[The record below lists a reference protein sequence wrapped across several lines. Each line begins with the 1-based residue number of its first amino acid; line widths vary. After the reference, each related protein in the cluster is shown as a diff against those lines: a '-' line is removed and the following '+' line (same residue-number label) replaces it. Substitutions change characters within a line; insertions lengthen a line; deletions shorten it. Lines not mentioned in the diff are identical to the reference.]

1 LPSTAVGADGA
12 LHNAIPIGLI
22 KKSDLPGIGQLQVYN
37 RLMAPAGSVA
47 QWKTYG
53 RLWVFLRPY
62 TRRLVLVLVVSLL
75 STGVGLVQPY
85 ISKLLIDQALLR
97 RDMHALV
104 RIAAILFVAAVSGYV
119 LNIVASYRYVQISA
133 AMLFDMRVALFRHL
147 QTLSPRFYARFRMG
161 DLMSRLNSDVSEV
174 QRVSADSLLSI
185 LSNVMF
191 FAGCVAM
198 MIWLNWRLFLV
209 SVILVPGCIAT
220 FRYYQ
225 RKLTGLTKQLRERSA
240 DLGSLFVD
248 TILGMRTVVSLRAGE
263 HEAQR
268 FRQRNDAFVST
279 MLRVQIASFL
289 TGAVPGAILTA
300 ATSSV
305 FLYGGWLIMREQMT
319 IGTLVAFMA
328 YHTRLLSPVQTLMG
342 MTSGLASARVSLG
355 RIFELFDTPAEV
367 QEDADAMPLEKITGS
382 IRFENVSMRYDRA
395 PVLTEVNFQ
404 IRAGEFCAILG
415 ASGAGKSTMADLM
428 VRYLDPDAGRVLV
441 NGHDVR
447 RFRLSDLRREVMLV
461 DQSPYLFNDT
471 IAGNIAFALPV
482 ADRRAIAAAA
492 RAAGLE
498 ETLTRLPD
506 GLDTRTGERG
516 LALSAGERQRVA
528 RARALLRRPGV
539 LILDEP
545 TSALDAQTEK
555 LVAQSLREALPD
567 STLIVI
573 THRPALAEIADM
585 IVTLEDGRARVSRNV
600 FRRPEPVESQAIA

>member
-1 LPSTAVGADGA
+1 MT
-12 LHNAIPIGLI
+12 
-22 KKSDLPGIGQLQVYN
+22 
-37 RLMAPAGSVA
+37 PAGSVA

-104 RIAAILFVAAVSGYV
+104 RIAAILFVAALSGYA
-119 LNIVASYRYVQISA
+119 LNIIASYRYVQISA

-185 LSNVMF
+185 LSNLMF

-209 SVILVPGCIAT
+209 GVILVPGCIAA

-225 RKLTGLTKQLRERSA
+225 RKLTALTKQLRERSA
-240 DLGSLFVD
+240 DLGSLFVES
-248 TILGMRTVVSLRAGE
+248 ILGMRTVVSLGAGE
-263 HEAQR
+263 HEAER

-279 MLRVQIASFL
+279 MLKVQIASFL
-289 TGAVPGAILTA
+289 TGAAPGAILTA
-300 ATSSV
+300 ATSTV

-342 MTSGLASARVSLG
+342 MSSGLASARVSLG

-367 QEDADAMPLEKITGS
+367 QERPHAAPLGKVTEA

-395 PVLTEVNFQ
+395 AVLTNVSFE
-404 IRAGEFCAILG
+404 IPAGQFCAILG
-415 ASGAGKSTMADLM
+415 ASGAGKSTMADLI
-428 VRYLDPDAGRVLV
+428 VRYLDPDQGRILV
-441 NGHDVR
+441 NGRDVR
-447 RFRLSDLRREVMLV
+447 GFRLSDLRREIMLV
-461 DQSPYLFNDT
+461 DQSPYLFNAT
-471 IAGNIAFALPV
+471 IGENIAFARPQ
-482 ADRRAIAAAA
+482 ADREAIVAAAY
-492 RAAGLE
+492 AAGLE
-498 ETLTRLPD
+498 EMLRRLPA
-506 GLDTRTGERG
+506 GFDTRTGERG
-516 LALSAGERQRVA
+516 LALSAGERQRIA
-528 RARALLRRPGV
+528 LARALLRRPSV

-545 TSALDAQTEK
+545 TSALDVQTEK
-555 LVAQSLREALPD
+555 LVAQSLRAALPD

-573 THRPALAEIADM
+573 THRPALADVADA
-585 IVTLEDGRARVSRNV
+585 IITIEDGSARVSRSG
-600 FRRPEPVESQAIA
+600 FDRAEPLESRTVA